1 MNGWAGCRNEG
12 VWSFWRGNMASV
24 IRYFPQQALNFA
36 FKDEIQRMF
45 KISKNATYK
54 EKFSK
59 VRQQQGCGSRS
70 RSIPSIFKTPE
81 SGYGSRGSEC
91 NFFCVKV
98 LSSEVDQAK
107 SGLI

>member
-1 MNGWAGCRNEG
+1 MIVVIPKSLIMLLKICCDERNFLFGRNEG
-12 VWSFWRGNMASV
+12 ALSFWRGNMASV

-59 VRQQQGCGSRS
+59 V
-70 RSIPSIFKTPE
+70 P
-81 SGYGSRGSEC
+81 
-91 NFFCVKV
+91 
-98 LSSEVDQAK
+98 
-107 SGLI
+107 

>member
-1 MNGWAGCRNEG
+1 LQLVIFINGCAGCRNEG

-59 VRQQQGCGSRS
+59 VRYRFNQSGCGPRS
-70 RSIPSIFKTPE
+70 RSIYP
-81 SGYGSRGSEC
+81 
-91 NFFCVKV
+91 
-98 LSSEVDQAK
+98 AK
-107 SGLI
+107 KLEKCYKEHC